1 MLSRVFVTGYGV
13 VSAFG
18 NDLSAIKSKLA
29 LKENAICVMEDWKK
43 YKDLHT
49 FLAAPI
55 INYAPPKEWN
65 RKQMRSLGRVSQY
78 SVQSAGIALK
88 MAKLNDSDITNGQ
101 MGVAFGSSTGSTDAI
116 LQMAKM
122 FLNDEN
128 NMNANTYLKFM
139 PHTTAANIAL
149 FYQLKGRVI
158 PTSSACTSGSHAIGY
173 AYESIKNNKIDLM
186 IAGGAEELCVSEAF
200 TFNLLYATSLKN
212 TTPKLTPS
220 PFDKNRDG
228 LVIGEGGAALI
239 LESENSLKKRGV
251 KPLAEVVGFGSTCD
265 GTHITRPNSETMKE
279 AMILALK
286 DAHIKAS
293 DIGYVNAHAT
303 ATQWGDLAESIAT
316 NELFGENIAISS
328 LKSYFGHT
336 LGACGA
342 LESILSIEM
351 MNDNIF
357 FPTINL
363 KDIDSTCARLDYLQD
378 LREIKTNFV
387 MNNNFAFGGINTSLI
402 FKRGEA

>member
-13 VSAFG
+13 ISAFG
-18 NDLSAIKSKLA
+18 KDIKAIKERLA
-29 LKENAICVMEDWKK
+29 LKENAVCVMEDWKK
-43 YKDLHT
+43 YKDLT
-49 FLAAPI
+49 TYLAAPI
-55 INYAPPKEWN
+55 LDYTPPKEWN

-78 SVQSAGIALK
+78 SVESAGIALK
-88 MAKLNDSDITNGQ
+88 MANFAEDSTIKDGR

-116 LQMAKM
+116 LQMARL
-122 FLNDEN
+122 FLKDEN
-128 NMNANTYLKFM
+128 TMDANTYIKFM

-149 FYQLKGRVI
+149 FYSLKGRVI
-158 PTSSACTSGSHAIGY
+158 PTSSACTSASHAIGY
-173 AYESIKNNKIDLM
+173 AYESIKNGKIDLM
-186 IAGGAEELCVSEAF
+186 IAGGAEELCVSEAM
-200 TFNLLYATSLKN
+200 TFNVLYATSLKN
-212 TTPKLTPS
+212 DTPKLTPK

-239 LESENSLKKRGV
+239 LESESSVKKRGV

-265 GTHITRPNSETMKE
+265 GTHITRPNSATMKE

-286 DAHIKAS
+286 DAEITS
-293 DIGYVNAHAT
+293 DKIGYINAHAT
-303 ATQWGDLAESIAT
+303 ATQFGDLAESIAT
-316 NELFGENIAISS
+316 NELFGEKVAISS

-363 KDIDSTCARLDYLQD
+363 EDSDCAKLDYLRD
-378 LREIKTNFV
+378 IREIRADFV

-402 FKRGEA
+402 FKRVD